1 LTPVIAR
8 LLIIVPLVTAGAAA
22 HADDLAPLPG
32 LDQPAASDTA
42 AKPHAKKNTHK
53 SAAAKPAKPTSE
65 EAEKAA
71 RIEEGRKKF
80 FGQSMGFDNG
90 GSSSNSNVTLTN
102 ENGAISP
109 AMGMKF

>member
-1 LTPVIAR
+1 MIAR
-8 LLIIVPLVTAGAAA
+8 LLIVVPLIAAGAASY
-22 HADDLAPLPG
+22 ADDLAPLPG
-32 LDQPAASDTA
+32 LDQPAAPDA
-42 AKPHAKKNTHK
+42 AKPHAKKNAHK

-80 FGQSMGFDNG
+80 FDQSMGFDNG